1 MSSGV
6 GRDGGGGAKTRR
18 GFLGGLAAAA
28 GAAHAVFRRDA
39 LARSAGAGR
48 DAEGEP
54 AHDLAANEDYWSQ
67 IQRCFDADRTLINL
81 NNGGVSPSPSH
92 VLEQMIRDQRFC
104 NELPAHH
111 MWQVLEPR
119 VESVRRALAGQ
130 FGCDPEEIAIT
141 RNASE
146 GMETLI
152 LGVDLARGD
161 EVIVT
166 DHNYPRMLTA
176 WDQRARRDGIVIKKV
191 SFPVPLPSP
200 SLFVERIAGT
210 ITPRTRVIEFPHI
223 TNLSGQILPVR
234 EVVHLARDRG
244 ILVFVDGAHSFAH
257 FPFTRDRLDCDFFA
271 TSLHKWLLA
280 PIGTGM
286 LYVRKAKIKG
296 IWPLM
301 AATSDLDEN
310 IRKFEEIGTH
320 PAANHNA
327 IAAALTF
334 HQSIGDERKAARLRY
349 LRDRWARL
357 LQQADRRVRVWTPL
371 GDDDASC
378 GIATVGIDGIDP
390 SKLSEH
396 LFARDKIVTV
406 AIHHRDFSG
415 IRVTP
420 NVYTTPREID
430 AFTEAMRRVLA
441 GGIRS

>member
-1 MSSGV
+1 MSTDDRSE
-6 GRDGGGGAKTRR
+6 GGPANGTRR
-18 GFLGGLAAAA
+18 RFLGGLTAAA
-28 GAAHAVFRRDA
+28 GAAHAAFRRDA
-39 LARSAGAGR
+39 LARSVGAGR
-48 DAEGEP
+48 DAQGEP
-54 AHDLAANEDYWSQ
+54 ANELAGNEDYWSQ

-104 NELPAHH
+104 NELPAYH

-119 VESVRRALAGQ
+119 VETVRASLARQ

-166 DHNYPRMLTA
+166 DQNYPRMLNT
-176 WDQRARRDGIVIKKV
+176 WDQRARRDGIVVKRV
-191 SFPVPLPSP
+191 SFPTPLASP
-200 SLFVERIAGT
+200 GQFVERIAAA

-223 TNLSGQILPVR
+223 TNLTGQILPVR
-234 EVVHLARDRG
+234 EVVHLARERG
-244 ILVFVDGAHSFAH
+244 IPVFVDGAHSFAH
-257 FPFTRDRLDCDFFA
+257 FPFTRDQLDCDFFA

-286 LYVRKAKIKG
+286 LYVRKARIRS

-301 AATSDLDEN
+301 AAPSDLDEN
-310 IRKFEEIGTH
+310 IRKYEEIGTH

-349 LRDRWARL
+349 LRDRWARPIR
-357 LQQADRRVRVWTPL
+357 QADRRVTVWTPL
-371 GDDDASC
+371 DDDQASC
-378 GIATVGIDGIDP
+378 GIALVGIEGIEP
-390 SKLSEH
+390 AKLSDH
-396 LFARDKIVTV
+396 LFARHKIVTV
-406 AIHHRDFSG
+406 AIQHKDFSG

-430 AFTEAMRRVLA
+430 AFAEALRRVLA
-441 GGIRS
+441 AGIS